1 MREQLREPQ
10 ATEAAK
16 RLCVTHDR
24 HWAVGI
30 RPAFVM
36 SGQGGGSFTADGTM
50 IDIPVIDRAHRLQA
64 RRDRALVQEGLGV
77 NELAGRPRLD
87 VGQVGDGAHH
97 LGRDAGIEPLQ
108 QNRLAVG
115 EPHGIAVGVG

>member
-1 MREQLREPQ
+1 LTSQNDIDNFRHLALLELLRRTGAGLENMREQLREPQ
-10 ATEAAK
+10 ATEAAR
-16 RLCVTHDR
+16 RLCVTHNR

-64 RRDRALVQEGLGV
+64 RRDRALVQEGL
-77 NELAGRPRLD
+77 
-87 VGQVGDGAHH
+87 
-97 LGRDAGIEPLQ
+97 
-108 QNRLAVG
+108 AVC
-115 EPHGIAVGVG
+115 